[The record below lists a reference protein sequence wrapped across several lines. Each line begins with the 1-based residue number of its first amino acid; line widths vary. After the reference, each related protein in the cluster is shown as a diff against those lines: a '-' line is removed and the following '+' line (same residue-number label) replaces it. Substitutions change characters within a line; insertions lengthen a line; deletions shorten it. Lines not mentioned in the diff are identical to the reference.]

1 MSTSWRRWSILAI
14 LTIVAT
20 AILAKDLTLETP
32 LMAGDEY
39 GYFAPVQTFPDL
51 SARFAVDPYL
61 PRYYSP
67 AFTVV
72 GTALSRV
79 SQRPEVL
86 LKVVHTAGFVGI
98 VLVFLALSRALA
110 RGGPRPLTAAVFMLL
125 PSSAYTAY
133 FMPEMTYTFLFALLS
148 WVVAIIFPARMLSGA
163 VLSGV
168 VVGTMLLTKPH
179 ALALFLGTF
188 LTLAALFVAPSSIRP
203 ARRRLLALIPL
214 FMLSSYVT
222 VVCMNGVIARRLE
235 LSPLAFVGAI
245 YVPYFARDLSAV
257 SLLGKLP
264 RLLAILGGHLIVFG
278 TFVALGAA
286 RGGAELRRLYTTRTA
301 LDNGDRVRFL
311 LIVFT
316 GCATLWTI
324 AMTVYFTAQATNV
337 VPTDYFRLHGRYYSF
352 VIPLYL
358 VLFFGLSRDSAEAD
372 ANDSWL
378 LTGTII
384 GCGLSVLLYY
394 VASRRTIYP
403 FDYPEATVFSGWHG
417 APGSGLATL
426 SVDAVT
432 HIGIGIAL
440 VGYVVMLWRRHLAR
454 VVYPIL
460 LIALFSVSTARV
472 TAWQRTNSIKNAGL
486 RADARSMR
494 KLLAVSERDNG
505 LVVGP
510 EWNGRLAYFLFN
522 FGSSAHVLVRP
533 AGSDITTADLPVG
546 TRWVVLLGAYTPA
559 FPAGAAYYTPRTR
572 LIRVAAGGA

>member
-1 MSTSWRRWSILAI
+1 MFL
-14 LTIVAT
+14 
-20 AILAKDLTLETP
+20 
-32 LMAGDEY
+32 
-39 GYFAPVQTFPDL
+39 
-51 SARFAVDPYL
+51 YL
-61 PRYYSP
+61 
-67 AFTVV
+67 
-72 GTALSRV
+72 
-79 SQRPEVL
+79 
-86 LKVVHTAGFVGI
+86 
-98 VLVFLALSRALA
+98 
-110 RGGPRPLTAAVFMLL
+110 
-125 PSSAYTAY
+125 
-133 FMPEMTYTFLFALLS
+133 
-148 WVVAIIFPARMLSGA
+148 
-163 VLSGV
+163 
-168 VVGTMLLTKPH
+168 
-179 ALALFLGTF
+179 
-188 LTLAALFVAPSSIRP
+188 
-203 ARRRLLALIPL
+203 
-214 FMLSSYVT
+214 
-222 VVCMNGVIARRLE
+222 
-235 LSPLAFVGAI
+235 
-245 YVPYFARDLSAV
+245 ARDLSAG

-286 RGGAELRRLYTTRTA
+286 RGGSELRRLYTTRTA
-301 LDNGDRVRFL
+301 LDDGDRVRFL

-316 GCATLWTI
+316 ACATLWTI

-372 ANDSWL
+372 AKDSWL

-403 FDYPEATVFSGWHG
+403 FDYPEAAVFSGWHG

-440 VGYVVMLWRRHLAR
+440 VGYAVMLWRRHLAR

-486 RADARSMR
+486 RADARSMQ

-510 EWNGRLAYFLFN
+510 DWNGRTRVFPLQFRIVGPRACSSRRLGHHDSGFASGHPLGRAPRGVHSSVPSGRRVLHAANEADQGGGRRNVTARLATA
-522 FGSSAHVLVRP
+522 GRP
-533 AGSDITTADLPVG
+533 A
-546 TRWVVLLGAYTPA
+546 
-559 FPAGAAYYTPRTR
+559 PRR
-572 LIRVAAGGA
+572 P